1 MTRAKA
7 KAPQGRPAG
16 AVCPPWCSDDHS
28 PKYPVTDHG
37 KSIAAVPGT
46 GNPSQFQPQDD
57 GVKVPAIF
65 VSLAASRG
73 DDAASA
79 VVTIQGPREDGGMSG
94 AEIYLLPSQVKQL
107 REALETAYDDLLEGG
122 SFSFTAVA
130 TEAGSD

>member
-7 KAPQGRPAG
+7 KGRRDGAMCPA
-16 AVCPPWCSDDHS
+16 WCSTDHS
-28 PKYPVTDHG
+28 LESTVTDHW
-37 KSIAAVPGT
+37 KSINVVPGT
-46 GNPSQFQPQDD
+46 GNPSQFQVHDD

-65 VSLAASRG
+65 VSLAASLG

-79 VVTIQGPREDGGMSG
+79 LVTIQGPRGGG
-94 AEIYLLPSQVKQL
+94 GTADAEIYLLLSQVKQL